1 MTCQKL
7 CWILQIFWLLPSRC
21 SSISP
26 GSSCQDFSF
35 LFSFLVFRTFKV
47 GSCNSSNHP
56 LWGGRTRR
64 PNHHPELWLFVFCSP
79 NISASKWPE
88 VNKDHPFLV
97 RTHFWNFP
105 FFSRKL
111 IIFVRFLFLLSKVG
125 KWNSYFSFS
134 SRKCGN
140 RIQISLSLLESGERK
155 YRFLFLLSKLEK

>member
-1 MTCQKL
+1 MVV
-7 CWILQIFWLLPSRC
+7 R
-21 SSISP
+21 
-26 GSSCQDFSF
+26 GSDCIKFV
-35 LFSFLVFRTFKV
+35 LKT
-47 GSCNSSNHP
+47 
-56 LWGGRTRR
+56 
-64 PNHHPELWLFVFCSP
+64 VFCSP

-125 KWNSYFSFS
+125 IWNSDFSFSSRNWGNEIKISLSPLESVEIEFRFLFLLSKLGKWNSYFSFS